1 MAFDSITW
9 ISLIAATYL
18 IGSLPTA
25 YLAARILS
33 NADIRKLGDGNAGAA
48 NVYRNLGP
56 KAGLAVGSIDIGKGA
71 LAVLLARV
79 LMEGQAVEMVAGL
92 SAVAGHNWPFYLQF
106 RGGRGAATAIG
117 ALMAF
122 VPLAAV
128 PIGILALAV
137 LWLSKKAVVALAF
150 TFVTIPLMTWI
161 TGSSLSSISYVIFL
175 PIIVG
180 LCHFA
185 SLRRALPEP
194 SRPGQERVVQ
204 APEGQ

>member
-9 ISLIAATYL
+9 ISLIAAAYL

-25 YLAARILS
+25 YLAARILR
-33 NADIRKLGDGNAGAA
+33 NTDIRKLGDGNAGSA
-48 NVYRNLGP
+48 NVYRSLGP

-71 LAVLLARV
+71 VAVLLARV

-106 RGGRGAATAIG
+106 RGGRGAATAMG
-117 ALMAF
+117 TLMAF

-128 PIGILALAV
+128 PIGIVALTA
-137 LWLSKKAVVALAF
+137 LWLSKRALVALSFA
-150 TFVTIPLMTWI
+150 FVTIPLMTWI
-161 TGSSLSSISYVIFL
+161 TGSSVSSISYVIFL
-175 PIIVG
+175 PIVVG

-185 SLRRALPEP
+185 SLRRAVPEP
-194 SRPGQERVVQ
+194 SQPSQEYVTQVPKGQ
-204 APEGQ
+204 

>member
-1 MAFDSITW
+1 MTW

-79 LMEGQAVEMVAGL
+79 LMEGQAVEMVAG
-92 SAVAGHNWPFYLQF
+92 
-106 RGGRGAATAIG
+106 
-117 ALMAF
+117 
-122 VPLAAV
+122 
-128 PIGILALAV
+128 
-137 LWLSKKAVVALAF
+137 
-150 TFVTIPLMTWI
+150 
-161 TGSSLSSISYVIFL
+161 
-175 PIIVG
+175 
-180 LCHFA
+180 
-185 SLRRALPEP
+185 
-194 SRPGQERVVQ
+194 
-204 APEGQ
+204 